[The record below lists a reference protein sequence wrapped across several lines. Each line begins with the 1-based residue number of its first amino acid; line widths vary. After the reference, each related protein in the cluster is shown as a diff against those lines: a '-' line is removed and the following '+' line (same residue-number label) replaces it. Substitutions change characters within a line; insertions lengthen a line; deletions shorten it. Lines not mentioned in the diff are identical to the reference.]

1 MPVRAVVSSFA
12 LVMLAG
18 LSGCAT
24 PGACPPSVTAGQP
37 PAPDWR
43 DAISDP
49 DHVRLRA
56 WRKAFVDSLA
66 DARAHGHGAEI
77 DAEGRLLDPDTAL
90 DGAALPVGFYR
101 CRVIKI
107 GAKEAGHR
115 DFIAYPAHRCQVRP
129 SDNLLRLTEL
139 DGLQRPSGRIYPD
152 SASRTIFLGTMVLG
166 DEMKPIRYGRDADRD
181 MVGAIER
188 VGEHQW
194 RMLLPY
200 PAWESKMDVMELV
213 PES

>member
-1 MPVRAVVSSFA
+1 MPVRAVVSSIA
-12 LVMLAG
+12 LMMLAG

-24 PGACPPSVTAGQP
+24 KGACPPATAAGQP
-37 PAPDWR
+37 PLPDWH

-66 DARAHGHGAEI
+66 EARSHGHGAEI
-77 DAEGRLLDPDTAL
+77 DAEGRLLDPDAAL
-90 DGAALPVGFYR
+90 DGATLPVGFYR
-101 CRVIKI
+101 CRVIKL
-107 GAKEAGHR
+107 GAKQEGHR
-115 DFIAYPAHRCQVRP
+115 AFVAYPAHRCQVRP
-129 SDNLLRLTEL
+129 SDRLLRLIEL
-139 DGLQRPSGRIYPD
+139 NGLQRPSGRIYPD
-152 SASRTIFLGTMVLG
+152 SASRSIFLGTMILG
-166 DEMKPIRYGRDADRD
+166 DESKPIAYGRDVDRD

-194 RMLLPY
+194 RMLLPS

>member
-1 MPVRAVVSSFA
+1 MPVRAVVSSVA
-12 LVMLAG
+12 LMMLAG

-24 PGACPPSVTAGQP
+24 KGACPPASAAGQSP
-37 PAPDWR
+37 MPDWR

-56 WRKAFVDSLA
+56 WRKAFVDSLTE
-66 DARAHGHGAEI
+66 ARAHGHGAEI
-77 DAEGRLLDPDTAL
+77 DTEGRLLDPDAAL
-90 DGAALPVGFYR
+90 DGAALPAGFYR
-101 CRVIKI
+101 CRVIKL
-107 GAKEAGHR
+107 GARQEGHLT
-115 DFIAYPAHRCQVRP
+115 FVAYPMHRCQIRP
-129 SDNLLRLTEL
+129 SDKLQRLIEL
-139 DGLQRPSGRIYPD
+139 NGLQRPSGRIYPD
-152 SASRTIFLGTMVLG
+152 SASRSIFLGTMILG
-166 DEMKPIRYGRDADRD
+166 DESKPIAYGRDVDRD